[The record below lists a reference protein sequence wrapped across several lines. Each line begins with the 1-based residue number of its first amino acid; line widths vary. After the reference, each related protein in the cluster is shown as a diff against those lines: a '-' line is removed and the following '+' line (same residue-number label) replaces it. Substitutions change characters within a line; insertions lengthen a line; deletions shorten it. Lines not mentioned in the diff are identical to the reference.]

1 LSCETGLIPRCRS
14 YSEKEKAISSMA
26 YWLAWQEPRA
36 VGDLVHVGKFFARN
50 LGGLIRARTFAGP
63 AREGKSRTPSMYA
76 GEKSDEVVV
85 PRKRP
90 NKGRQLPAEV
100 VEGRASPEGNSRQAA
115 VVRTLSRAATSIRL
129 AAVRRSA
136 RGFKPC
142 APPTFDPRE
151 EPGALAALAGICA
164 GGEEKSSSLP
174 RRAPGSWQRIGGES
188 PPRGRSSTTVS

>member
-1 LSCETGLIPRCRS
+1 
-14 YSEKEKAISSMA
+14 MA

-100 VEGRASPEGNSRQAA
+100 VEGRASPEGNSSRQAA
-115 VVRTLSRAATSIRL
+115 VVRTLSRATTSIRL
-129 AAVRRSA
+129 AAVRRCA

-142 APPTFDPRE
+142 VAPRST
-151 EPGALAALAGICA
+151 
-164 GGEEKSSSLP
+164 
-174 RRAPGSWQRIGGES
+174 
-188 PPRGRSSTTVS
+188 RGRSPVR